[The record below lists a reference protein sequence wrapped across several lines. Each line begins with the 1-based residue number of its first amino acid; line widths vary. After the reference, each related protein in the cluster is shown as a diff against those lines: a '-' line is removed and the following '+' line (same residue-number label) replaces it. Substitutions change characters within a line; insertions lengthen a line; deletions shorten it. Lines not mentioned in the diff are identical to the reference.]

1 MNLHLVSPNLKI
13 IESDDIK
20 DATHPHAYD
29 LTSCHGLIKKT
40 FHHHNL
46 DPKQLISPVLLWNR
60 GGCLKISNQNTPVD
74 QVAFGQGYRDEP
86 FRSQDSSEFQTLE
99 FQVPAT
105 KFDDQGDP
113 VNGAKNKS
121 REKKRRVLMSSN
133 FSKFSKTQ
141 KIVSRCIPTSI
152 QDALHAIL

>member
-1 MNLHLVSPNLKI
+1 M
-13 IESDDIK
+13 
-20 DATHPHAYD
+20 
-29 LTSCHGLIKKT
+29 
-40 FHHHNL
+40 
-46 DPKQLISPVLLWNR
+46 
-60 GGCLKISNQNTPVD
+60 D

-121 REKKRRVLMSSN
+121 REKKRRILMSSN
-133 FSKFSKTQ
+133 ISKFTKTQ
-141 KIVSRCIPTSI
+141 KICSKCIPTSI
-152 QDALHAIL
+152 QDALHAILWPHLL